1 MKSIQ
6 YLFLIFFTAVTVPL
20 AAQTPLLNSY
30 PSASATVFLDFD
42 GQYVTG
48 TSWNWGGPI
57 AAQPAGFSD
66 AAITE
71 IFNRVSE
78 DYRPF
83 DLNITTDSTYYLN
96 APIDKRMRIIIT
108 PTSQWYGAAGGVAFV
123 GSFSWGDN
131 TPAWVFSALLGNNIK
146 WVAEAVSHE
155 TGHTL
160 GLQHQSTFDAS
171 CHKTAEYS
179 AGQGTGEIG
188 WAPIMGVGYYQNL
201 TTWHVGPNTIGCN
214 SIQNDFDII
223 STYNGFGLRA
233 DDHGNT
239 TATAT
244 SINVFGGNFTAS
256 GLINTATDIDAFKIV
271 IPTTSNFK
279 LTAIPQNVG
288 AGDAGANIDIKV
300 TLLNNTDTIGAYN
313 PSTLLNAGVD
323 TNLNA
328 GTYYLLV
335 DGVGNMYHNELGSM
349 GFYTLAGS
357 AETVLL
363 ALNHFSLAG
372 TADYNLHK
380 LSWNYE
386 TDENITQLVLEA
398 SNDGKQFTAIA
409 KMSPSTKS
417 FSYIP
422 LSREVIFYRL
432 KAITVTNEI
441 GYLSNTISIKDKSV
455 AEKIQVINNNNANG
469 ITVNSNSNFDYQ
481 LFSAAGQLLN
491 KGRLQQGVNNIPT
504 QAAKGLL
511 LLHCADGTS
520 SFTQKLIK
528 Q

>member
-6 YLFLIFFTAVTVPL
+6 YLVLIFLTAFTVPA
-20 AAQTPLLNSY
+20 AAQSPLLNSY

-57 AAQPAGFSD
+57 AAQPSGFSD

-71 IFNRVSE
+71 IFNRVAE

-83 DLNITTDSTYYLN
+83 DLNITTDSTYFLN
-96 APIDKRMRIIIT
+96 APVNKRMRIIIT
-108 PTSQWYGAAGGVAFV
+108 PTSQWYGSAGGVSFV

-131 TPAWVFSALLGNNIK
+131 TPGWVFSALLGNNIK
-146 WVAEAVSHE
+146 YVAEAISHE

-179 AGQGTGEIG
+179 VGQGTGEIG
-188 WAPIMGVGYYQNL
+188 WAPIMGAGYYQNL

-223 STYNGFGLRA
+223 STYNGFGLRT
-233 DDHGNT
+233 DDHSNT
-239 TATAT
+239 IATAT
-244 SINVFGGNFTAS
+244 DINVFGGAFTAS

-288 AGDAGANIDIKV
+288 VGDAGANIDIKV
-300 TLLNNTDTIGAYN
+300 TLLSNTDTIGAYN

-335 DGVGNMYHNELGSM
+335 DGVGNMYHNDLGSM
-349 GFYTLAGS
+349 GFYTLVGN

-363 ALNHFSLAG
+363 ALNHFNLAG
-372 TADYNLHK
+372 TADYDLHK
-380 LSWNYE
+380 LSWNFE

-398 SNDGKQFTAIA
+398 SNDGKQFTALST
-409 KMSPSTKS
+409 MSPVTKT
-417 FSYIP
+417 FSYKP
-422 LSREVIFYRL
+422 LSRETIFYRL
-432 KAITVTNEI
+432 KALTTTNEI

-455 AEKIQVINNNNANG
+455 GEKIQVINNNSTNE
-469 ITVNSNSNFDYQ
+469 ITVNSNGNFDYH
-481 LFSAAGQLLN
+481 LFSAGGQLLN
-491 KGRLQQGVNNIPT
+491 RGRLQPGANTIHT
-504 QAAKGLL
+504 QNVKGLL
-511 LLHCADGTS
+511 LLRCSEGNS
-520 SFTQKLIK
+520 SFTQKIIK